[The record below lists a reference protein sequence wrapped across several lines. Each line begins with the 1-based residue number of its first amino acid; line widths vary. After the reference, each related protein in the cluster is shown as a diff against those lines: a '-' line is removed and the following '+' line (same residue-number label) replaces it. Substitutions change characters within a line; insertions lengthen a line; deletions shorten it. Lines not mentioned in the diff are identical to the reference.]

1 LRGFC
6 GVEDLNSETK
16 DVQDTIVDRHNVVF
30 LDGCSTSDRESHS
43 MPYPQLIVG
52 SEDKDHDSARR
63 LFNRRGFEDAHGD

>member
-1 LRGFC
+1 
-6 GVEDLNSETK
+6 
-16 DVQDTIVDRHNVVF
+16 
-30 LDGCSTSDRESHS
+30 